1 MKSLIKTY
9 AMKSLL
15 KFLTITF
22 FALLVFTSCQD
33 EVIEET
39 SINEQELLAASSP
52 LASLMQST
60 SARDGRVDNILDNA
74 NCLSVNLPVT
84 VIVNDITITINTL
97 EDLELIEDIFDE
109 FENDNDILELL
120 FPITIILNNHE
131 EIVINNQAELD
142 AFIDQCVDDSHD
154 DIECIDFQYPITFSI
169 YNTSFQ
175 IIETVII
182 ENDRELHEFLERLE
196 NSNSGALLVSLDF
209 PVTMVYANGETIE
222 VHNNQ
227 ELSRVLNEAQENCD
241 DEEACRKEVVDMY
254 LQECYWNIVA
264 YNNSNDFIHYNLYF
278 KEDGLFKVKEGKT
291 IVGTGTWSTIST
303 DAGVVLKIRE
313 LTTVVVESFIGGDWL
328 IVECDDNK
336 FELVKQATSANEA
349 IRIVIEQ
356 ECDDD
361 LGCSAQE
368 VRLFLGECQ
377 WLAGSNLF
385 TNVAVGAFYFEDN
398 HVLVVVA
405 LDGNEVVGTWDVE
418 LTDEGIIL
426 VIDLPAP
433 YDIIS
438 KRWNISECG
447 EHRVKMTSGEYYL
460 VFERECPFQCFE
472 SNEVVILTECDG
484 ETDDDS
490 AIFDLTTA
498 YEDCAII
505 AIYSF
510 TYYESSED
518 AANGLN
524 QIEVP
529 TEYAN
534 TSNPQIV
541 YLKLENINNGYFE
554 LFEIKLIVEYCN
566 TTCTELEVDSY
577 LMECVWNVVNFNGDD
592 HLIGYDLE
600 FNNTEG
606 ITITD
611 TATNETYT
619 GFWSTSQTNDGVLV
633 QFANIN
639 GPNIQAINGDWI
651 VIDCASNR
659 IKLQNNSGDY
669 FVIEQNCN

>member
-1 MKSLIKTY
+1 MKTLIKTY
-9 AMKSLL
+9 AMNSLL
-15 KFLTITF
+15 KLLTITF

-39 SINEQELLAASSP
+39 LINEQELLTASSP

-84 VIVNDITITINTL
+84 VVVNDITITINTL
-97 EDLELIEDIFDE
+97 EDLELIEDIFNE

-120 FPITIILNNHE
+120 FPIIIILNNHE
-131 EIVINNQAELD
+131 EIVIINQDELN
-142 AFIDQCVDDSHD
+142 AFIEQCIDDSHD
-154 DIECIDFQYPITFSI
+154 DIECIDFQYPISFSI

-175 IIETVII
+175 IIETVVI
-182 ENDRELHEFLERLE
+182 ENDRELYEFLERIE
-196 NSNSGALLVSLDF
+196 NSNSGALLVSLNF

-254 LQECYWNIVA
+254 LQECYWNVVA
-264 YNNSNDFIHYNLYF
+264 YNNSNDFMNYDLYF
-278 KEDGLFKVKEGKT
+278 KSDGIFKVKEGET
-291 IVGTGTWSTIST
+291 IVGIGTWSTTLT
-303 DAGVVLKIRE
+303 DAGVVLKIID
-313 LTTVVVESFIGGDWL
+313 LTNVVAESIIGGDWL
-328 IVECDDNK
+328 IVECDDDR
-336 FELVKQATSANEA
+336 FELAKLATSANEA
-349 IRIVIEQ
+349 VNIIIEQ
-356 ECDDD
+356 ECPDD

-368 VRLFLGECQ
+368 VRLFLEECQ
-377 WLAGSNLF
+377 WLADSNLF
-385 TNVAVGAFYFEDN
+385 TNVAIGAFYFEDN

-405 LDGNEVVGTWDVE
+405 SDGNEVVGAWDVE
-418 LTDEGIIL
+418 LTNEGIIIA
-426 VIDLPAP
+426 IDLPAP
-433 YDIIS
+433 YDVIS

-460 VFERECPFQCFE
+460 VFDRECPFECFE
-472 SNEVVILTECDG
+472 SNETVILTECDG

-490 AIFDLTTA
+490 AIFDLTIA

-518 AANGLN
+518 AANGMN

-541 YLKLENINNGYFE
+541 YLKLENINNGHFE

-566 TTCTELEVDSY
+566 QDCTEQELDSY
-577 LMECVWNVVNFNGDD
+577 LMECVWNVVNFNGDN

-611 TATNETYT
+611 TATNGTYT
-619 GFWSTSQTNDGVLV
+619 GFWSTSQTNDGVLI

-639 GPNIQAINGDWI
+639 GPNIQAVNGNWI
-651 VIDCASNR
+651 VTDCRSDR
-659 IKLQNNSGDY
+659 LVLHNNLGDIII
-669 FVIEQNCN
+669 IEQNCN